1 MSVSDWSCDET
12 TRQGIMRRIK
22 KIIPKE
28 QLLDFD
34 YDALIFN
41 RLNRIRDE
49 IAGIRD
55 SGKIPF
61 GPIEL
66 EILQFFLAHHLNR
79 LNRTAFKAINDL
91 FTDLGYLGYRKHP
104 LRARQRKESL
114 RKRGVSPEELVK
126 RFRVFHVLSPNPVP
140 DNPPISFPGWDITNA
155 VFDLQDT
162 LPVCNPQG
170 EIPLPA
176 DVGTQ
181 EIEFPPMD
189 NPMTLNGEAEYFSP
203 ARDDLLIGFHV
214 SYETDPLLGGQSEN
228 DNVHLICSSLPLG

>member
-1 MSVSDWSCDET
+1 MSMSDCSCEDMI
-12 TRQGIMRRIK
+12 RQGIMRRIK

-28 QLLDFD
+28 QLSDFN

-41 RLNRIRDE
+41 RLDRIRDE

-66 EILQFFLAHHLNR
+66 EILQFFLAHHMNR
-79 LNRTAFKAINDL
+79 LDRTAFKAINDL
-91 FTDLGYLGYRKHP
+91 FTDLGYRGYRKHP

-126 RFRVFHVLSPNPVP
+126 NFRVFHVPSPNP
-140 DNPPISFPGWDITNA
+140 NPPISFPNWDISD
-155 VFDLQDT
+155 VSFDLQDT
-162 LPVCNPQG
+162 LPVSSLQG
-170 EIPLPA
+170 EISPPA
-176 DVGTQ
+176 VVGTQ

-189 NPMTLNGEAEYFSP
+189 IPLTLNGEAEYFSP
-203 ARDDLLIGFHV
+203 AGDDLLLGFHV
-214 SYETDPLLGGQSEN
+214 SYKTDPLLGGQSEN
-228 DNVHLICSSLPLG
+228 DTVH